1 MQKPLADLIRP
12 ETLEDM
18 VGQSHLLSKGST
30 FRNMTG
36 IDHFSKCTAFG

>member
-18 VGQSHLLSKGST
+18 VGQTHLLSKGST
-30 FRNMTG
+30 FRKVMVDIFLT
-36 IDHFSKCTAFG
+36 